1 MHPVDFVTKWTGVA
15 RTERSAAPQHIRDH
29 SAVLGQL
36 MLAFDG
42 TQLPEPMATRL
53 RDRPAA
59 GVTLF
64 RHANV
69 QDPGQLRELTD
80 AIQRQAPAG
89 LPFLVA
95 IDQEG
100 GQLSGLG
107 AASTPFA
114 GAMALGAVGDK
125 ELAER
130 VGAAIGR
137 ELRAAGVNV
146 NYAPVCDLATNPA
159 NPALGVRAFG
169 DDPDRVAALVAAV
182 VRGHAAS
189 GVAATLKHFPGIGEI
204 SADTHH
210 GAVAVG
216 VDAERLRAREL
227 LPFRAGIDVGAAM
240 VMTGHAA
247 VPALTGRDDLPATVA
262 APVVTDLLRD
272 ELGFTGVAISDAL
285 NMRALAQDDAG
296 RAIEAIA
303 ALRAGLDLLLLTAGA
318 EGAGLEDALVLAASR
333 GLLPADRVATSLDR
347 VARLR
352 RALSTAPADGEP
364 ETSVIGSSAHRALAD
379 ELARRSITL
388 VRNDAGLLPL
398 QLDPAAEVFVVMP
411 QPADLTPA
419 DTSSTVAPGLADA
432 IRRHHARV
440 SAQVVAQD
448 PDPAEITAVR
458 AAAASAEVIVVG
470 TISASLQPGQVALV
484 EALLSL
490 GRPTVTVALRT
501 PWDLEAYPAA
511 TTHACTYSVLEPSLT
526 ALADALFG
534 LAPFPGG
541 LPVRLAARAASR

>member
-1 MHPVDFVTKWTGVA
+1 MEEPGDDT
-15 RTERSAAPQHIRDH
+15 
-29 SAVLGQL
+29 AVLGQL
-36 MLAFDG
+36 MLAFEG
-42 TQLPEPMATRL
+42 MQLPEPMATRL

-80 AIQRQAPAG
+80 AIQRQAPAA
-89 LPFLVA
+89 LPFLIA

-114 GAMALGAVGDK
+114 GAMALGAVDD
-125 ELAER
+125 EDLAER

-137 ELRAAGVNV
+137 ELRAAGANV

-169 DDPDRVAALVAAV
+169 DDPDRAAALVAAV

-210 GAVAVG
+210 GAAAVD
-216 VDAERLRAREL
+216 VDSERLRAREL
-227 LPFRAGIDVGAAM
+227 VPFRAGIEAGAAI
-240 VMTGHAA
+240 VMCGHAA
-247 VPALTGRDDLPATVA
+247 VPALTGREDLPATVA
-262 APVVTDLLRD
+262 PPIVTALLRD
-272 ELGFTGVAISDAL
+272 ELAFSGVAISDAL

-303 ALRAGLDLLLLTAGA
+303 ALRAGLDLLLLTAGP
-318 EGAGLEDALVLAASR
+318 EGAALEEALVLASSR
-333 GLLPADRVATSLDR
+333 GLLQAAHVATSLGR
-347 VARLR
+347 VAKLR
-352 RALSTAPADGEP
+352 RALSAAAADGGP
-364 ETSVIGSSAHRALAD
+364 ELSVIGGAAHRALAD

-388 VRNDAGLLPL
+388 VRDDAGLLPL
-398 QLDPAAEVFVVMP
+398 APDPAAELFVVMP

-419 DTSSTVAPGLADA
+419 DTSSTVPPGLADA
-432 IRRHHARV
+432 IRRHHSRV
-440 SAQVVAQD
+440 TAQVVAQD
-448 PDPAEITAVR
+448 PDATEIAAAR
-458 AAAASAEVIVVG
+458 AAAASSDVIVIG

-484 EALLSL
+484 DALLAL

-526 ALADALFG
+526 ALADAIFG
-534 LAPFPGG
+534 RAPFPGR
-541 LPVRLAARAASR
+541 LPVGLAATAMSR